1 MIQDLGIELIDEKE
15 CVKIINGDLILN
27 HKNKIFESRI
37 TKFPPRLETITGRIH
52 CTAEQYE
59 RFASDID
66 RVIGDKKDKLVIH
79 RL

>member
-1 MIQDLGIELIDEKE
+1 MKE
-15 CVKIINGDLILN
+15 YFEIINGDLILN

-37 TKFPPRLETITGRIH
+37 TKFPPRLETVTGRIH

-59 RFASDID
+59 RFSKDID
-66 RVIGDKKDKLVIH
+66 RLIGDQKNKLVIH